1 MSRIFTITQ
10 LHHYTDSDSPISTEQ
25 VGPPKYPTQ
34 RQWNSLLTA
43 GSDLHV
49 APFIQGALAQWS
61 IGVVGGAVVVGAVV
75 VVGGGQTTTD
85 GEQFCPSLVIFGQ
98 SHLYPDGILKQRCV
112 QLFLLHG

>member
-1 MSRIFTITQ
+1 M
-10 LHHYTDSDSPISTEQ
+10 
-25 VGPPKYPTQ
+25 
-34 RQWNSLLTA
+34 
-43 GSDLHV
+43 
-49 APFIQGALAQWS
+49 
-61 IGVVGGAVVVGAVV
+61 VVGAVV